1 MAKHGPPEAAFLKRP
16 VRAVQ
21 IPEGIEVTLDPQTV
35 VITQALGGSFTV
47 QVEDQRKFR
56 IEGRDAEALGK
67 EVPEGSMPAPDESA
81 EAVSVEEAKELAW
94 AHLKTVH
101 DPEIPINIVDLG
113 LVYELDIHERG
124 DGKLVAFVKMTLTAP
139 GCGMGDFLIADVERV
154 LKTILGMGAVEAKVV
169 FDPVWNPHRDMSEAA
184 KLQMGLH

>member
-1 MAKHGPPEAAFLKRP
+1 MPAHGPPEAAHLKRP

-21 IPEGIEVTLDPQTV
+21 IPEGNEVTLDPQVV
-35 VITQALGGSFTV
+35 VITQALGGSFTI

-56 IEGRDAEALGK
+56 IEGRDADALGK
-67 EVPEGSMPAPDESA
+67 EVPEGALPAPEEDA
-81 EAVSVEEAKELAW
+81 DPVSVEEAKEMAW
-94 AHLKTVH
+94 TRLKTVH

-139 GCGMGDFLIADVERV
+139 GCGMGDFLIQDVERS
-154 LKTILGMGAVEAKVV
+154 LKTIPGMAAVDAKVV
-169 FDPVWNPHRDMSEAA
+169 FDPVWNPQRDMSEAA
-184 KLQMGLH
+184 KLQLGLH